1 MSLRLWLPLNGDLH
15 NQGLDDVTVT
25 NNGAT
30 VNNSGK
36 IGKCYEFAKNAYLD
50 IDKSAM
56 TDMTSASVCFWVK
69 INSWNTSWDTIF
81 QAGTGATAWTAY
93 YFGILRNQGDSLC
106 FAISNGTNSTS
117 GAYRTDNLTIGEWCH
132 VVCSYG
138 DSKCKTYLNGELCN
152 EYTASIIPNF
162 SGITSIKV
170 GGLASTYKCDCLLSD
185 LRIYD
190 HALSLKEAKELS
202 KGLVLHYPLSD
213 PYVEST
219 TNLITS
225 EDCLSSTCYN
235 GATSK
240 YSYGKASD
248 MYKTVTTF
256 EGRKGT
262 KVYMG
267 TDGKAAYPY
276 VYINNMYTSN
286 GTNSPEYKTLSFD
299 YYTTISTSI
308 SPYKLGN
315 GTGTATYKVTN
326 TTTKTGTG
334 TNSVVIPVMPNMWNH
349 IEITF
354 HGTTDA
360 DAQWGYIQNQP
371 SHTSD
376 TSNFWFFANM
386 QLEAK
391 DHATGYTPFGTTRN
405 ENIVYDVSGYQNNGE
420 WYSYDANGSIE
431 CASDTPRYNVS
442 THIVSANPNTN
453 AASGTRYLYGH
464 CSITNPTEMTVAFW
478 CKPIQGYGGTNQGQ
492 FCTTNYEYGNVSAGS
507 DYQASAMNQ
516 RDNTV
521 DINSTTQCR
530 VNIAFTANEWHHYAI
545 TYDGQTGR
553 SYKDGVLQD
562 TKSFS
567 SALALDSFI
576 GVIIGFSK
584 AGGVWR
590 RNDSYYSD
598 FRLYTTALSADD
610 ILALYHTPASIAN
623 NGTLLTQGEISEV

>member
-1 MSLRLWLPLNGDLH
+1 MALRLWLPLNGSLV
-15 NQGLDDVTVT
+15 NQGLDDVAVT

-30 VNNSGK
+30 VNDAGK
-36 IGKCYEFAKNAYLD
+36 IGKCYEFGTTTNSLSVTPDFIKDISGGCSFVFWVKFTDYGVNYQTVFDINDGNISWNNEIFAFQKNGSAKRLVFTMAGTNGY
-50 IDKSAM
+50 
-56 TDMTSASVCFWVK
+56 TSASCVTQSDFELNKWYHFVCVYNPGQMIIYKDGEHEYTYNTTVVPKVSAVK
-69 INSWNTSWDTIF
+69 NFVIGAATT
-81 QAGTGATAWTAY
+81 AGTY
-93 YFGILRNQGDSLC
+93 QSKSL
-106 FAISNGTNSTS
+106 
-117 GAYRTDNLTIGEWCH
+117 
-132 VVCSYG
+132 
-138 DSKCKTYLNGELCN
+138 LND
-152 EYTASIIPNF
+152 F
-162 SGITSIKV
+162 RV
-170 GGLASTYKCDCLLSD
+170 
-185 LRIYD
+185 YD
-190 HALSLKEAKELS
+190 HVLSLREIKELS

-213 PYVEST
+213 PYVEGT

-240 YSYGKASD
+240 YSYGTASD

-334 TNSVVIPVMPNMWNH
+334 TNSVVIPVEPNMWNH

-371 SHTSD
+371 SHISD

-391 DHATGYTPFGTTRN
+391 DHATGYTPFGTTRD
-405 ENIVYDVSGYQNNGE
+405 ENIVYDVSGYGNNGTITGSLA
-420 WYSYDANGSIE
+420 YS
-431 CASDTPRYNVS
+431 SDTPRYLGS
-442 THIVSANPNTN
+442 TVFDSGMDIVSINPLTACSQFTIAGWINLTTGYVVN
-453 AASGTRYLYGH
+453 NGFHLIGFDGTYCRICISKDG
-464 CSITNPTEMTVAFW
+464 VAVR
-478 CKPIQGYGGTNQGQ
+478 ILLTDG
-492 FCTTNYEYGNVSAGS
+492 TTNYFGGS
-507 DYQASAMNQ
+507 VMRASAL
-516 RDNTV
+516 V
-521 DINSTTQCR
+521 PE
-530 VNIAFTANEWHHYAI
+530 EWNHYAI
-545 TYDGQTGR
+545 TFNKGNINIYIN
-553 SYKDGVLQD
+553 GVLD
-562 TKSFS
+562 VTTTATITSVAFPS
-567 SALALDSFI
+567 NHIRI
-576 GVIIGFSK
+576 GRCSNEQPKGK
-584 AGGVWR
+584 A
-590 RNDSYYSD
+590 SD
-598 FRLYTTALSADD
+598 IRFYTTALSADD
-610 ILALYHTPASIAN
+610 ILVLYNTPISIAN